1 MENKIKQSFY
11 GKIVINGETFMTNN
25 QEEYNKVVEK
35 LNDGKSL
42 SEILK
47 SNDKIEDKAT
57 QKELTTKEYLEYIFD
72 KYPKYPDSNINNFME
87 VPLDDIC
94 NYFTYKV
101 HKLVGKDT
109 ILTCDYD
116 YTYVKSLPYSATA
129 IKEFL
134 KLLYNEQKNVNYKN
148 ILRLEVYNKYIESE
162 NIYDD
167 LMESKFEDVDKVYG
181 FGFEMVFKTEDDLK
195 QFLEFI
201 NTHRKH
207 EKE

>member
-109 ILTCDYD
+109 ILTCDYVC
-116 YTYVKSLPYSATA
+116 TYVKSLPYSATA

-167 LMESKFEDVDKVYG
+167 LTESKFEDVDKVYG

-207 EKE
+207 EKK